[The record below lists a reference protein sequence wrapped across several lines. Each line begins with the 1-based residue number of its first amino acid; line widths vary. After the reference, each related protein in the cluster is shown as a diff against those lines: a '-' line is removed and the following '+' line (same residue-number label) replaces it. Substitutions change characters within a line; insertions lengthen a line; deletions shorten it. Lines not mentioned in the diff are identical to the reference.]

1 MTKELTINKHCKNL
15 SIGDFIGHLVSNN
28 IDLGISFSI
37 DENGLKIKID
47 NPISLEI
54 ANEFDLTIEGE
65 TNIVSKGMNIDTLYD
80 KYKTIFNLNGR
91 NSKQIRNDLKSI
103 NYRKE
108 VEEKNKTL
116 KKIADNISMPSISA
130 TTDQK
135 INFLKQYE
143 LKNITNKE
151 E

>member
-1 MTKELTINKHCKNL
+1 MSKELAIKEHCKDL
-15 SIGDFIGHLVSNN
+15 SLGDFIGHLVSNK
-28 IDLGISFSI
+28 IDLGISFSM
-37 DENGLKIKID
+37 DETGLKIKID
-47 NPISLEI
+47 NPITLEI
-54 ANEFDLTIEGE
+54 ANEFDLTIKGE

-91 NSKQIRNDLKSI
+91 NSKQIRNEQVSI

-108 VEEKNKTL
+108 VEEKNKIL
-116 KKIADNISMPSISA
+116 KKLAENISVPSISA

-151 E
+151 V